1 MPLPLHSIPRN
12 PQIFTD
18 RLRLRPVDN
27 RLSKICGPGAT
38 ISQSTRFISFLS
50 RDVKA
55 CTQSAHR
62 LHFPEER
69 LWTAT
74 EARLPDRFRVKLL
87 FNGN

>member
-38 ISQSTRFISFLS
+38 ISQPLTLVSIRMGPLNQNGMVRIM
-50 RDVKA
+50 
-55 CTQSAHR
+55 
-62 LHFPEER
+62 PP
-69 LWTAT
+69 
-74 EARLPDRFRVKLL
+74 ARSIGAPRKTCVDS
-87 FNGN
+87 